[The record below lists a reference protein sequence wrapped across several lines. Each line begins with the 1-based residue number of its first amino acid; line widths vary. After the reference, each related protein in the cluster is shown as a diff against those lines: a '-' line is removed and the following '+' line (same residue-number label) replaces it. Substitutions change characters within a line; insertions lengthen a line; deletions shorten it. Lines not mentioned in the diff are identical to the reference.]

1 MLLTGGFCFR
11 KSINYKVPPNY
22 EVEDPEACQ
31 KEEQERIDSSEVLS
45 EEQLQEKEGLL
56 QEGFAEWSRKDFNH
70 FVRAC
75 AEYGRDGIDNICT
88 EVEGKDPNE
97 VRSYAKVFWQRKD
110 ELQDHDRIM
119 SIIEKGEQKI
129 QRKKDIRRA
138 LSAKMAR
145 YRSPF
150 HQLHIVY
157 GTNKGK
163 NYTEEEDRFLVLR
176 SSSDPYFFHLLC
188 LCRFAC
194 CTSWALTRTMC
205 TMRYARPSAMP
216 RSSGLTGSS
225 NLALPWSCS
234 DGATRS
240 SP

>member
-1 MLLTGGFCFR
+1 M
-11 KSINYKVPPNY
+11 PPNY
-22 EVEDPEACQ
+22 EAPDPEAWQ
-31 KEEQERIDSSEVLS
+31 KEEQERIDNSEPLS
-45 EEQLQEKEGLL
+45 DEQLQEKEGLL

-75 AEYGRDGIDNICT
+75 AEYGRDGIDSICN
-88 EVEGKDPNE
+88 EVEGKDPTE
-97 VRSYAKVFWQRKD
+97 VRSYAKVFWERKD

-163 NYTEEEDRFLVLR
+163 NYTEEEDRFLVSVLR
-176 SSSDPYFFHLLC
+176 LEVFNV
-188 LCRFAC
+188 
-194 CTSWALTRTMC
+194 W
-205 TMRYARPSAMP
+205 
-216 RSSGLTGSS
+216 
-225 NLALPWSCS
+225 
-234 DGATRS
+234 
-240 SP
+240 